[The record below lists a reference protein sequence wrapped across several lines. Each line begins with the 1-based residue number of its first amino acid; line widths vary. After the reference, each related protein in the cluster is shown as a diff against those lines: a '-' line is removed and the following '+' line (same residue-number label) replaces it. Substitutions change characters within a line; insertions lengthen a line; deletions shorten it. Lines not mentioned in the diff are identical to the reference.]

1 MMERYE
7 AYDYSKT
14 VCVVNGQ
21 VVKNNK
27 KRKGVHYIEPIN
39 KKNSKAGRVAAAG
52 AIGVGYFGLRT
63 IASLAKRYM

>member
-7 AYDYSKT
+7 AYNYSKL
-14 VCVVNGQ
+14 VGMDKN
-21 VVKNNK
+21 VKANK

-39 KKNSKAGRVAAAG
+39 EKNSKAGRVATAG